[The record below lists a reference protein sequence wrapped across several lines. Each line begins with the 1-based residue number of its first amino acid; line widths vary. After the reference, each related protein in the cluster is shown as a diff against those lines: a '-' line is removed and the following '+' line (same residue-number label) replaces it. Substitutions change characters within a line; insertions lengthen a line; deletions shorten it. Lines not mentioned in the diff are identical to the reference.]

1 MNSVLKNI
9 KTTLR
14 QLFGFDEIEKTK
26 NGMII
31 QLHQDKM
38 DIFQA
43 KRQKPLKIRKL
54 YNQIRRKT

>member
-14 QLFGFDEIEKTK
+14 QLFGFDE
-26 NGMII
+26 
-31 QLHQDKM
+31 M

-43 KRQKPLKIRKL
+43 KRQKPLK
-54 YNQIRRKT
+54 NQKII

>member
-43 KRQKPLKIRKL
+43 KRQKPLK
-54 YNQIRRKT
+54 NQKII